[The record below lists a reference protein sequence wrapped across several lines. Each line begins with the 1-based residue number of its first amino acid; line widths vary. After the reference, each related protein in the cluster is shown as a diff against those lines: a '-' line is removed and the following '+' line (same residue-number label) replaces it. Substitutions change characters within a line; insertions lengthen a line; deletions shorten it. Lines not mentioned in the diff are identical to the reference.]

1 MMRSITGLSVFKF
14 TILAPIAVAVLASC
28 LPATAQTKTPQPKA
42 AQPKTAQSKTAQ
54 TNPARTKTTEV
65 SYPAALSDKGKA
77 LFGQNCS
84 FCHGRDAGGGE
95 TGPDLMDSELVTTD
109 VRGNKIGP
117 FVRVGRPEN
126 GMPAFKLS
134 PQEVAGL
141 AAFLHTQKK
150 KSETRPGGRRGVS
163 VADLQTGNVEAGKQ
177 YFNGAGTCST
187 CHSPT
192 GDLAGVARRYR
203 GLQLERRLL
212 YPHNA
217 PATVTVT
224 LPSGQTVAGKLAF
237 KDEFTIGL
245 TDDAGWYQS
254 WPTSQVKYTI
264 NAPAEAH
271 AELLSKY
278 TDDDVHNLMAYL
290 QTLR

>member
-1 MMRSITGLSVFKF
+1 MMRPIKGLSAFKLSMF
-14 TILAPIAVAVLASC
+14 VLFVGAVLAA
-28 LPATAQTKTPQPKA
+28 LPATAQTET

-54 TNPARTKTTEV
+54 VNPERTKATPAA
-65 SYPAALSDKGKA
+65 YPAALVDGGKT
-77 LFGQNCS
+77 LFGQNCA

-95 TGPDLMDSELVTTD
+95 TGPDLMDSDLVTTD
-109 VRGNKIGP
+109 VSGDKIGP

-134 PQEVAGL
+134 PQEVSEL
-141 AAFLHTQKK
+141 AAFLHTQKL

-163 VADLQTGNVEAGKQ
+163 PSDLQTGNVEAGKQ

-203 GLQLERRLL
+203 GLQLERRML

-237 KDEFTIGL
+237 QDEFTIAL
-245 TDDAGWYQS
+245 TNDAGWYQS
-254 WPTSQVKYTI
+254 WPTSQVKYSV

-271 AELLSKY
+271 VELLGKY

>member
-1 MMRSITGLSVFKF
+1 M
-14 TILAPIAVAVLASC
+14 LASC
-28 LPATAQTKTPQPKA
+28 LLVMAQTVTSPTKTAQPKP
-42 AQPKTAQSKTAQ
+42 AQPKTAQTKTAQ
-54 TNPARTKTTEV
+54 TNPARTRTTQV
-65 SYPAALSDKGKA
+65 AYPPALVDKGKT
-77 LFGQNCS
+77 LYGQNCS
-84 FCHGRDAGGGE
+84 FCHGRDAQGGE
-95 TGPDLMDSELVTTD
+95 TGPDLMDSDLVTAD
-109 VRGNKIGP
+109 VRGDKIGP

-126 GMPAFKLS
+126 GMPSFKLS

-141 AAFLHTQKK
+141 AAFLHAQKT

-163 VADLQTGNVEAGKQ
+163 VSDLQTGNVEAGKQ

-203 GLQLERRLL
+203 GLQLERRML

-217 PATVTVT
+217 AATVTVT

-237 KDEFTIGL
+237 RDEFTIGL

-254 WPTSQVKYTI
+254 WPTSAVKYAI

-271 AELLSKY
+271 VELLGKY

>member
-1 MMRSITGLSVFKF
+1 MGRLHPIVHSLITGLVLINLPLPF
-14 TILAPIAVAVLASC
+14 LA
-28 LPATAQTKTPQPKA
+28 AQTKASKPA
-42 AQPKTAQSKTAQ
+42 SQSA
-54 TNPARTKTTEV
+54 
-65 SYPAALSDKGKA
+65 PAAVVERGKT

-84 FCHGRDAGGGE
+84 FCHGREGFGGE
-95 TGPDLMDSELVTTD
+95 TGPNLMDSDLVSSD
-109 VRGNKIGP
+109 VGGNKIGP
-117 FVRVGRPEN
+117 FVRTGRPEN

-134 PQEVAGL
+134 APQIAEL
-141 AAFLHTQKK
+141 AAFLHAQKK
-150 KSETRPGGRRGVS
+150 KSDSRPGGRRGVS

-177 YFNGAGTCST
+177 YFNGAGTCSS

-203 GLQLERRLL
+203 GLELEKRML
-212 YPHNA
+212 YPKN
-217 PATVTVT
+217 PTATVAVT
-224 LPSGQTVAGKLAF
+224 LPSGQTVSGKLAF
-237 KDEFTIGL
+237 QDEFTIGL

-271 AELLSKY
+271 VELLGKY